1 MTMKRFK
8 SVHIKRI
15 AARSTGDKMMCKEPK
30 DSNLKPADK
39 APEYDIDQIIKEMNP
54 DTFPDIIDWG
64 QPVGQE
70 LL

>member
-1 MTMKRFK
+1 
-8 SVHIKRI
+8 
-15 AARSTGDKMMCKEPK
+15 MMCKEPK